1 MWLPRS
7 RVALALSVVAV
18 IVLAFAVTT
27 SVGLLTGDGIHLGS
41 VKNLGPPPR
50 VIPQIVRFDGPS
62 VVRCPKAGG
71 ARSLAEDPTQ
81 EVFLRVVRV
90 KYKYAT
96 LNASVVKGR
105 IDGVKRGVHHVG
117 SLARG
122 TMLFRYV
129 CSGPHTIGITARA
142 GSGATAS
149 ASVGFNKK
157 NHAVSSTASGE
168 VEAQASH

>member
-71 ARSLAEDPTQ
+71 ARSLAQDPTQ

-90 KYKYAT
+90 STSTQHSMRPLSRVA
-96 LNASVVKGR
+96 
-105 IDGVKRGVHHVG
+105 
-117 SLARG
+117 
-122 TMLFRYV
+122 
-129 CSGPHTIGITARA
+129 
-142 GSGATAS
+142 
-149 ASVGFNKK
+149 
-157 NHAVSSTASGE
+157 STASSAE
-168 VEAQASH
+168 FIM

>member
-1 MWLPRS
+1 
-7 RVALALSVVAV
+7 VVAV
-18 IVLAFAVTT
+18 IVLAFAVTA

-41 VKNLGPPPR
+41 VRNLGPPLR
-50 VIPQIVRFDGPS
+50 VMPQIVRFDGPS

-71 ARSLAEDPTQ
+71 ARSLAEDLRQ
-81 EVFLRVVRV
+81 EVFRRVVRV

-96 LNASVVKGR
+96 VNASVVRGR
-105 IDGVKRGVHHVG
+105 IDGVKRGVHRVG
-117 SLARG
+117 SPARG
-122 TMLFRYV
+122 TMLVRYV

-142 GSGATAS
+142 ASGATAS

-168 VEAQASH
+168 VKAQASP